1 MSQKKTNRSMSTS
14 GESLYRILG
23 VDKGADANEIKRAY
37 RKLALKWHPDKN
49 IDNPDAT
56 EKFKEINHAN
66 TVLSD
71 DSKREIYDQ
80 YGSMG
85 LYVAEQIGED
95 NVRAYFMVH
104 SPVFKCLFVTCGIL
118 TCCYFCCCC
127 FCCCCFCCG
136 RMRAYEP
143 EEEGDILRP
152 EDLEDTSP
160 SSEQADQPVTSQ
172 PKSAVAM
179 PPPESSDG
187 APTEKTGLNT
197 GESPRLYTEES

>member
-1 MSQKKTNRSMSTS
+1 MSQKQKTRSMSTS
-14 GESLYRILG
+14 GESLYRTLEIQ
-23 VDKGADANEIKRAY
+23 KGASPDEVKRAY

-71 DSKREIYDQ
+71 DTKREIYDE

-85 LYVAEQIGED
+85 LYVAEQIGEE
-95 NVRAYFMVH
+95 NVKAYFMVH
-104 SPVFKCLFVTCGIL
+104 SPIFKCLFITCGIL

-136 RMRAYEP
+136 KMKAYDP
-143 EEEGDILRP
+143 EEEDVTLKP

-160 SSEQADQPVTSQ
+160 SSEQADSPITSQ
-172 PKSAVAM
+172 PTALAM
-179 PPPESSDG
+179 PPPPTATEG
-187 APTEKTGLNT
+187 ATETTGN
-197 GESPRLYTEES
+197 